1 MFKIQ
6 KRMKAMEERLDK
18 LMVYVPKLY
27 QLLVNAKPAYPCE
40 QYRRDVCA
48 KCSNTSC
55 VHHQETTLEAA
66 AENIMD
72 DFIKAEKGAECQR
85 SDMSSVEKME
95 QNNEKGHSEVDL
107 YIILDRGWRCIVSCT
122 VGAFW
127 GIIISIL
134 MKSL

>member
-1 MFKIQ
+1 MFKVQ
-6 KRMKAMEERLDK
+6 KRLKAMEERLDK

-66 AENIMD
+66 AEEIMET
-72 DFIKAEKGAECQR
+72 FI
-85 SDMSSVEKME
+85 SF
-95 QNNEKGHSEVDL
+95 
-107 YIILDRGWRCIVSCT
+107 RG
-122 VGAFW
+122 
-127 GIIISIL
+127 
-134 MKSL
+134 